1 MNGFLSVVSVFIAG
15 KHCAKAAKRWCGMQ
29 STIEKF
35 FGTHLESRRGSQWFN
50 LFQSTPSFLYKHL
63 PGAKQSLSVFP
74 LFNYR
79 LQLQNLSLFCKN
91 CERRSASSSP
101 TTEHRYRV
109 FYEICDSLVPN

>member
-50 LFQSTPSFLYKHL
+50 LFQSKTSFVQTSARRKTVLECF
-63 PGAKQSLSVFP
+63 SIV
-74 LFNYR
+74 
-79 LQLQNLSLFCKN
+79 QL
-91 CERRSASSSP
+91 SASASKSFP
-101 TTEHRYRV
+101 VLQE
-109 FYEICDSLVPN
+109 L